1 MKRTLSIQD
10 TIPSIDISGFFDG
23 TNREKAQI
31 AEEAAAACG
40 DIGFLLI
47 SGHGIPEETL
57 DTIFQKTFTF
67 FDLPFEEKMKWCPVG
82 TAKQRG
88 YQVLGSRNLASTI
101 GQIAPPDLRETIFL
115 GPVDDHREYFSEIS
129 WSENAYAPNIVP
141 KGSQKTQQLFEEIYR
156 LFENLASVIMRI
168 LAIALELPEAYFSTF
183 IDRHFSV
190 LGLHHYPT
198 LSDAPKKNQLR
209 AGAHTDFGAIT
220 ILAISGSAGGLEVK
234 SKDGN
239 WLRVLPRKGELVVNL
254 GDMMQRWTNDTW
266 VSTLHRVTNH
276 EYPGQKGDRL
286 SIAYFLHPNFD
297 SIIQCI
303 DRTVKIGEQPRY
315 KPITA
320 GEHIRQKMEASISSK

>member
-1 MKRTLSIQD
+1 MRRTTFLQN
-10 TIPSIDISGFFDG
+10 TVPSVDVSGFFNG
-23 TNREKAQI
+23 TNSEKKKI
-31 AEEAAAACG
+31 AEEAASACR

-57 DTIFQKTFTF
+57 DSIFQKTFTF

-115 GPVDDHREYFSEIS
+115 GPIDDHREYFSKIA

-141 KGSQKTQQLFEEIYR
+141 NGSQETQQLFEEIYR
-156 LFENLASVIMRI
+156 LFENLAAEIMRI
-168 LAIALELPEAYFSTF
+168 LAVALDLPEAYFSTF

-198 LSDAPKKNQLR
+198 LRYAPKKNQLR

-266 VSTLHRVTNH
+266 VSTLHRVTNPEH
-276 EYPGQKGDRL
+276 LDQEGGRL
-286 SIAYFLHPNFD
+286 SIAYFLHPNFG
-297 SIIQCI
+297 STIQCI
-303 DRTVKIGEQPRY
+303 DRTVKTGEQPRY

-320 GEHIRQKMEASISSK
+320 GEHIRQKMEASIYSK